1 MSWWDVIGCNSFASW
16 LLALAKTCKKHLLYF
31 NFISARPH
39 ICNEKKNKI
48 SAQSSRYLTF
58 I

>member
-1 MSWWDVIGCNSFASW
+1 MHDVAVTRYELVGRVIGCNSFASW

-39 ICNEKKNKI
+39 ICNEKKIK
-48 SAQSSRYLTF
+48 
-58 I
+58 